1 MVVPWHVYLRRRPY
15 ESLALGRLAQ
25 TGSKRRGYLDMERNK
40 DSMLC
45 GRNKSKKGIYGVN
58 RIMLLFI
65 LALCAWMAASA
76 LGQKISQDSIFTDIP
91 EEFSEGCGKMQESG
105 MFEWDEDS
113 ILHIEQTLDL
123 AARLGITHWYQEI
136 EFSNLEKQELSD
148 FVESMTGMN
157 VEVYA
162 LVGAKEWGL
171 EGDGSSLIAYM
182 ESVRKYN
189 EEASQEQR
197 IKGIMA
203 DVEPYILKE
212 WEENKQANMETY
224 VSGMIKA
231 CQWAEDNSLILIACI
246 PRHYDDQ
253 GLSVQLERLIAQG
266 CHEVAVMNYD
276 CGNEVEKI
284 ETEALLA
291 VKYGKPLHCI
301 LEFQEVGKHGL
312 TEEKTYRNKGI
323 EAAWEVWKQV
333 ESAFEEARLI
343 RDYHWTEPIWD
354 MLEQE
359 EGEHS
364 E

>member
-1 MVVPWHVYLRRRPY
+1 
-15 ESLALGRLAQ
+15 
-25 TGSKRRGYLDMERNK
+25 
-40 DSMLC
+40 MLC
-45 GRNKSKKGIYGVN
+45 GRNGSKKGIRGVN
-58 RIMLLFI
+58 RIMILLV
-65 LALCAWMAASA
+65 LALCVWMAASA
-76 LGQKISQDSIFTDIP
+76 LGQKPPQEPAVTDITG
-91 EEFSEGCGKMQESG
+91 ELSEGCEKIQESG
-105 MFEWDEDS
+105 MFEWDEES
-113 ILHIEQTLDL
+113 ILHIEQALDL
-123 AARLGITHWYQEI
+123 AGRLGVTHWYQEV
-136 EFSNLEKQELSD
+136 EFSNLEKQELSA
-148 FVESMTGMN
+148 FIEAMTGMN

-162 LVGAKEWGL
+162 LVGEKEWGL
-171 EGDGSSLIAYM
+171 EEDGTSLIAYM
-182 ESVRKYN
+182 ENVQRYN
-189 EEASQEQR
+189 EEVGREQR

-212 WEENKQANMETY
+212 WEENKQANMEAY
-224 VSGMIKA
+224 VSGMVKA
-231 CQWAEDNSLILIACI
+231 RQWAEDNSLILIACI

-266 CHEVAVMNYD
+266 CHEIAVMDYD

-312 TEEKTYRNKGI
+312 TEEKTYRNKGL

-343 RDYHWTEPIWD
+343 RDYHWTEPVWD

-359 EGEHS
+359 EGERS